1 MPTWWWTNDIL
12 IREIRK
18 VVLVIIFEKTLQKGG
33 GTCIREEHMGK
44 ENRSKDA
51 ETVVN
56 FAGIPLPSP
65 AASIFFDEWS
75 VLTSLTIS
83 YVRTRHTCYRLN
95 FYLYLD
101 YFNFWTFPA
110 FFSFW
115 ISKHGFTRNFL
126 CAYVCSISYYNT
138 LALYNTRMLKRYC
151 EWAPEI
157 LPALGMF
164 AKKVECVSWFYNSCE
179 ITLSFELH
187 NFESK
192 IENEWLF
199 YFKNYQFSGQNS
211 WTSVTQ
217 CAERFLPTRS
227 SSSQFT
233 TSSAHLRLFSQF
245 CKRFQS
251 LLQF

>member
-110 FFSFW
+110 FFFLNFETW
-115 ISKHGFTRNFL
+115 IHSKLLMRL
-126 CAYVCSISYYNT
+126 CLQHLLLQHPGLVQHSHV
-138 LALYNTRMLKRYC
+138 
-151 EWAPEI
+151 EEI
-157 LPALGMF
+157 LRVGPRD
-164 AKKVECVSWFYNSCE
+164 S
-179 ITLSFELH
+179 
-187 NFESK
+187 
-192 IENEWLF
+192 
-199 YFKNYQFSGQNS
+199 
-211 WTSVTQ
+211 
-217 CAERFLPTRS
+217 PRS
-227 SSSQFT
+227 RNVCQEGRMCFMI
-233 TSSAHLRLFSQF
+233 L
-245 CKRFQS
+245 
-251 LLQF
+251 